1 MTLYVKKE
9 RLESVDSNVG
19 YNLDE
24 LQPIDNG
31 HVTSAVDDF
40 VESVNNA
47 ENLKNTA
54 TESNG
59 SEENTVLQDQNEP
72 CGDEKETMISIND
85 VPDIPNDSE
94 VLDSKSDKVLDELL
108 EEAKLRDSDLLSDEN
123 EINIEDDIGFVD
135 EFTNFVFNDIEN
147 SAPKADDSKSK
158 QNRFTD
164 PLFEG
169 SPYTLGVVI
178 LLICCFVIRFRL
190 PDEAISYLLRLLACI
205 LPLGHTLS
213 GSLYHFR
220 KTIRLFTDCL
230 IPSLTYHC
238 NSCYEIV
245 GKNEKNCP
253 SCNNSLTESRSRA
266 YFMQLKLVSQLQAL
280 WKNKEFCD
288 MVRKHRFEHFEN
300 NKEDK
305 LSDIYDGL
313 LYKRLFQ
320 NDGILSSPN
329 NLSFSLNTDGAP
341 LFKSSN
347 ISIWPVYML
356 INELPIT
363 QRKKRNYAL
372 FYGVWISCRKPQM
385 WSFLKPLYEE
395 LNVLGSKGHTFC
407 DYYGSTFD
415 CKCFLLTCT
424 CDLPAR
430 AIVYNCNQFNGDFS
444 CWFCLQK
451 GETFKHESGG
461 ISHVYPFKESPK
473 DPPRTPKTVK
483 RDVQL
488 ASTKIRNH
496 ESKTTVNGH
505 KGKFWFM
512 YLDNFDPIYSCV
524 IDYMHGICLGV
535 CKQLLTLWFD
545 KKNKS
550 ESFSFFVKCNDVNSF
565 LSRIKPTLYVTRIP
579 KALNELSHWKSSEFR
594 NFILYWGIPILK
606 NVLTQEYFVHFCLLA
621 RSFFILSKEGT
632 SKEELLVVESALLLF
647 VENYQVLY
655 GERFMTLNVHQLVH
669 LTDCVRHTGPLYV
682 NNCFIFEDLN
692 GFIVKHIH
700 GTQGVDTQITNIVC
714 MLKVPPVLREL
725 FLKDYDDGEEIVSL
739 YNELTDSVT
748 GRYKY
753 LSEIEEGIRP
763 IGNVFI
769 KELTDSD
776 RHCALK
782 FGVHNVLVKCFYRI
796 NMYKKGFYV
805 YGQAYD
811 RLKKRQQ
818 NVVTYIT
825 RDSIK
830 FGNVVFFIQSEEQ
843 NRIVNLAKVRLLPK
857 IQSVGCVW
865 QVGISDDVD
874 FIPIQSIINVNN
886 FVVINDQNYVCP
898 SPNRYDRD

>member
-1 MTLYVKKE
+1 M
-9 RLESVDSNVG
+9 
-19 YNLDE
+19 
-24 LQPIDNG
+24 
-31 HVTSAVDDF
+31 
-40 VESVNNA
+40 
-47 ENLKNTA
+47 
-54 TESNG
+54 
-59 SEENTVLQDQNEP
+59 
-72 CGDEKETMISIND
+72 M
-85 VPDIPNDSE
+85 
-94 VLDSKSDKVLDELL
+94 LDSKSDKVLDELL

-329 NLSFSLNTDGAP
+329 NLSLSLNTDGAP

-430 AIVYNCNQFNGDFS
+430 AIVYNCNQFNGDYS

-451 GETFKHESGG
+451 GETFKHESVG
-461 ISHVYPFKESPK
+461 ISHVFPFKESPK
-473 DPPRTPKTVK
+473 DPLRTPKSVK

-512 YLDNFDPIYSCV
+512 YLDNLDPIYSCV
-524 IDYMHGICLGV
+524 IDYTHGICLGV
-535 CKQLLTLWFD
+535 CKPHY
-545 KKNKS
+545 
-550 ESFSFFVKCNDVNSF
+550 FF
-565 LSRIKPTLYVTRIP
+565 
-579 KALNELSHWKSSEFR
+579 
-594 NFILYWGIPILK
+594 
-606 NVLTQEYFVHFCLLA
+606 FC
-621 RSFFILSKEGT
+621 
-632 SKEELLVVESALLLF
+632 
-647 VENYQVLY
+647 
-655 GERFMTLNVHQLVH
+655 
-669 LTDCVRHTGPLYV
+669 
-682 NNCFIFEDLN
+682 
-692 GFIVKHIH
+692 
-700 GTQGVDTQITNIVC
+700 
-714 MLKVPPVLREL
+714 
-725 FLKDYDDGEEIVSL
+725 
-739 YNELTDSVT
+739 
-748 GRYKY
+748 
-753 LSEIEEGIRP
+753 
-763 IGNVFI
+763 
-769 KELTDSD
+769 
-776 RHCALK
+776 
-782 FGVHNVLVKCFYRI
+782 
-796 NMYKKGFYV
+796 
-805 YGQAYD
+805 
-811 RLKKRQQ
+811 
-818 NVVTYIT
+818 
-825 RDSIK
+825 
-830 FGNVVFFIQSEEQ
+830 
-843 NRIVNLAKVRLLPK
+843 
-857 IQSVGCVW
+857 
-865 QVGISDDVD
+865 
-874 FIPIQSIINVNN
+874 
-886 FVVINDQNYVCP
+886 
-898 SPNRYDRD
+898 

>member
-329 NLSFSLNTDGAP
+329 NLSFSHNTDGAP
-341 LFKSSN
+341 LFKLSN
-347 ISIWPVYML
+347 ISIIWPVYML

-818 NVVTYIT
+818 NVVTHIT

-874 FIPIQSIINVNN
+874 FIPIQSIIN
-886 FVVINDQNYVCP
+886 
-898 SPNRYDRD
+898 

>member
-1 MTLYVKKE
+1 
-9 RLESVDSNVG
+9 
-19 YNLDE
+19 
-24 LQPIDNG
+24 
-31 HVTSAVDDF
+31 
-40 VESVNNA
+40 
-47 ENLKNTA
+47 
-54 TESNG
+54 
-59 SEENTVLQDQNEP
+59 
-72 CGDEKETMISIND
+72 MI
-85 VPDIPNDSE
+85 
-94 VLDSKSDKVLDELL
+94 
-108 EEAKLRDSDLLSDEN
+108 
-123 EINIEDDIGFVD
+123 
-135 EFTNFVFNDIEN
+135 
-147 SAPKADDSKSK
+147 
-158 QNRFTD
+158 
-164 PLFEG
+164 
-169 SPYTLGVVI
+169 
-178 LLICCFVIRFRL
+178 
-190 PDEAISYLLRLLACI
+190 
-205 LPLGHTLS
+205 
-213 GSLYHFR
+213 
-220 KTIRLFTDCL
+220 
-230 IPSLTYHC
+230 
-238 NSCYEIV
+238 
-245 GKNEKNCP
+245 
-253 SCNNSLTESRSRA
+253 
-266 YFMQLKLVSQLQAL
+266 
-280 WKNKEFCD
+280 
-288 MVRKHRFEHFEN
+288 
-300 NKEDK
+300 
-305 LSDIYDGL
+305 
-313 LYKRLFQ
+313 
-320 NDGILSSPN
+320 
-329 NLSFSLNTDGAP
+329 
-341 LFKSSN
+341 
-347 ISIWPVYML
+347 
-356 INELPIT
+356 
-363 QRKKRNYAL
+363 
-372 FYGVWISCRKPQM
+372 
-385 WSFLKPLYEE
+385 
-395 LNVLGSKGHTFC
+395 
-407 DYYGSTFD
+407 
-415 CKCFLLTCT
+415 
-424 CDLPAR
+424 
-430 AIVYNCNQFNGDFS
+430 
-444 CWFCLQK
+444 
-451 GETFKHESGG
+451 
-461 ISHVYPFKESPK
+461 
-473 DPPRTPKTVK
+473 
-483 RDVQL
+483 
-488 ASTKIRNH
+488 
-496 ESKTTVNGH
+496 
-505 KGKFWFM
+505 
-512 YLDNFDPIYSCV
+512 
-524 IDYMHGICLGV
+524 
-535 CKQLLTLWFD
+535 

-739 YNELTDSVT
+739 YELTDSVT